1 MLFKLY
7 QVKKEIH
14 GKPFTKEM
22 AWEKFCQTNTVDA
35 SMYQKVLETENED
48 MSLIEFA
55 KSLSRDGHP
64 LMCGEPLGFLDVVV
78 TERGSFLLDMEGFKY
93 IPFQENKVE
102 PREDFIKALYV
113 EPGKRP
119 FVTEISSNLE
129 SLQKAVKGLIQYI
142 SNEDMSLL
150 VVNEEHKMN
159 GMQGNRRIDGDVI
172 AGPFLVVGDT
182 GMDICSLTDEQLE
195 FYKERFA
202 EPEDISQEEVQEHLE
217 MGFEP
222 WSMNLC

>member
-1 MLFKLY
+1 MQFKLY
-7 QVKKEIH
+7 QVKNEVK

-22 AWEKFCQTNTVDA
+22 EWEMFGRTSKVDE
-35 SMYQKVLETENED
+35 STYQKVLETECEE
-48 MSLIEFA
+48 MGLGTFA
-55 KSLSRDGHP
+55 KSISLEGHP
-64 LMCGEPLGFLDVVV
+64 LMCGEPLGFMDVIV
-78 TERGSFLLDMEGFKY
+78 TERGSYVLDVEGFKY
-93 IPFQENKVE
+93 IPFDERKVE

-119 FVTEISSNLE
+119 FVTEISTKLE

-202 EPEDISQEEVQEHLE
+202 EPEDISQEEVQEHLKME
-217 MGFEP
+217 FEP
-222 WSMNLC
+222 WPMNLC

>member
-7 QVKKEIH
+7 QIKKEVN
-14 GKPFTKEM
+14 GKPYNKEM
-22 AWEKFCQTNTVDA
+22 AREQFYKNQMIDTSN
-35 SMYQKVLETENED
+35 YRKVLEADFEE
-48 MSLIEFA
+48 MSIVDFA
-55 KSLSRDGHP
+55 KTLCMEGHP
-64 LMCGEPLGFLDVVV
+64 LLCGEPLGIMDVLV
-78 TERGSFLLDMEGFKY
+78 TERGSFLLDIAGFKN
-93 IPFQENKVE
+93 ISFDESKVE

-119 FVTEISSNLE
+119 FVTEISGELE
-129 SLQKAVKGLIQYI
+129 SLQKAVQGLIQYI
-142 SNEDMSLL
+142 SNGDMSLL

-182 GMDICSLTDEQLE
+182 GMDICSLTDEQIE

-202 EPEDISQEEVQEHLE
+202 EPEDISQEEVQEHIKME
-217 MGFEP
+217 FKP
-222 WSMNLC
+222 WSMNL

>member
-7 QVKKEIH
+7 QIKKEVN
-14 GKPFTKEM
+14 GKPYNKEM
-22 AWEKFCQTNTVDA
+22 AREQFYKNQMIDTSN
-35 SMYQKVLETENED
+35 YQKVLEADFEE
-48 MSLIEFA
+48 MSIVDFA
-55 KSLSRDGHP
+55 KTLCMEGHP
-64 LMCGEPLGFLDVVV
+64 LLCGEPLGIMDVLV
-78 TERGSFLLDMEGFKY
+78 TERGSFLLDIAGFKN
-93 IPFQENKVE
+93 ISFDESKVE

-119 FVTEISSNLE
+119 FVTEISGELE
-129 SLQKAVKGLIQYI
+129 SLQKAVQGLIQYI
-142 SNEDMSLL
+142 SNGDMSLL

-182 GMDICSLTDEQLE
+182 GMDICSLTDEQIE

-202 EPEDISQEEVQEHLE
+202 EPEDISQEEVQEHIKME
-217 MGFEP
+217 FKP
-222 WSMNLC
+222 WSMNL